1 MRDTGL
7 LAMNFKEA
15 HRGIFRPKQ
24 MQPPSIS
31 PISAIDESPVL
42 ALKNNILFAF
52 ENASLGFAND
62 LKNAVAKGLIS
73 QDINLIQDWIPA
85 RGPRVTRE
93 ASSKPAVMHLY
104 VTHLE
109 MLWAFIYGWMILFE
123 EDIQKPQLDGRSPVV
138 HGTTSLSARAL
149 ALLSWAM
156 QIGTQYQPWPKELPS
171 PTTYVDTKEQWYG
184 EKANLVFQQAVA
196 YLLAHEYAHITS
208 GHLEILSGLDST
220 SPIHIEMEKEADIKA
235 FEIAVG
241 HDNGD
246 GEWLS
251 RPYAAVCAVLSSFC
265 MIGRTPALL
274 GPRTHPALHH
284 RLNHLLSALNFQTE
298 ERKVYFCTLSALAL
312 EQFFPYAHDLRG
324 GPLFD
329 TGEDWLQ
336 DVFDRLDNMMKSTLA

>member
-1 MRDTGL
+1 
-7 LAMNFKEA
+7 MNA
-15 HRGIFRPKQ
+15 L
-24 MQPPSIS
+24 SLS
-31 PISAIDESPVL
+31 PLNANDESPIL
-42 ALKNNILFAF
+42 ALQNNILFAF
-52 ENASLGFAND
+52 ENASLGFEND
-62 LKNAVAKGLIS
+62 LKNAVANGLIS
-73 QDINLIQDWIPA
+73 PDIDLILDLAPP

-123 EDIQKPQLDGRSPVV
+123 EDIQKPQLAGRSPLA

-156 QIGTQYQPWPKELPS
+156 QIGSQYQTWPQELPS
-171 PTTYVDTKEQWYG
+171 PTTYADKKEQWYG

-196 YLLAHEYAHITS
+196 YLLAHEYAHVTS
-208 GHLEILSGLDST
+208 GHLELFVGLDAN
-220 SPIHIEMEKEADIKA
+220 SPIRIEMEKEADIKA

-265 MIGRTPALL
+265 MIGRKPALL
-274 GPRTHPALHH
+274 GPRTHPVLHH
-284 RLNHLLSALNFQTE
+284 RLNHLLSALNFETE
-298 ERKVYFCTLSALAL
+298 ERKVYFCTLSAMAL
-312 EQFFPYAHDLRG
+312 EQFFPYTYDLRG

-336 DVFDRLDNMMKSTLA
+336 DVLDRLDDMMNSTLV

>member
-1 MRDTGL
+1 
-7 LAMNFKEA
+7 MN
-15 HRGIFRPKQ
+15 
-24 MQPPSIS
+24 PPSFSPLTAHYDS
-31 PISAIDESPVL
+31 PILVL
-42 ALKNNILFAF
+42 QNNVLFAF
-52 ENASLGFAND
+52 ENASLGFADD
-62 LKNAVAKGLIS
+62 LKNAVDNGLIS
-73 QDINLIQDWIPA
+73 PDINLIRDLVPP
-85 RGPRVTRE
+85 RGPKVTRE

-123 EDIQKPQLDGRSPVV
+123 EDIQKPQLDGRSPLA

-149 ALLSWAM
+149 ALLQWAM
-156 QIGTQYQPWPKELPS
+156 QIGTQYQPWHQDLPS
-171 PTTYVDTKEQWYG
+171 PRTYIDKEERLYG

-196 YLLAHEYAHITS
+196 YLLAHEYAHVTS
-208 GHLEILSGLDST
+208 GHLEVFVGLDPA
-220 SPIHIEMEKEADIKA
+220 SPIRIEMEKEADIKA
-235 FEIAVG
+235 FEIAIG
-241 HDNGD
+241 HDNGE

-284 RLNHLLSALNFQTE
+284 RLNHLLSALNFETE

-312 EQFFPYAHDLRG
+312 EQFFPHEHDLSG

-329 TGEDWLQ
+329 TGKDWLQ
-336 DVFDRLDNMMKSTLA
+336 DVFDRLDNMMNSTQA